1 MQTNVVGQP
10 YAYSPLSDDYLIQ
23 VGDDHIPVHTI
34 YDSRD
39 DVGHSMDDDGDDND
53 NTDDDSST
61 NNNTDDSNTGGASNN
76 NCMNMDT
83 SSHIH
88 NNNGMDNIHIL
99 LTSTDHQ
106 CGMRHPTSD
115 RRNSSSD
122 ENSNNRRRRIQ
133 WQLPSM
139 LRLNQLRSAL

>member
-10 YAYSPLSDDYLIQ
+10 YAYSPLSDDCLIQ
-23 VGDDHIPVHTI
+23 VDDEDIHVHTI
-34 YDSRD
+34 CDDRD
-39 DVGHSMDDDGDDND
+39 DADHSMDDYDSSD
-53 NTDDDSST
+53 NTDDD
-61 NNNTDDSNTGGASNN
+61 NNDGNNTDDSNTGGASNN

-83 SSHIH
+83 SNHIH

-139 LRLNQLRSAL
+139 LR